1 MLIDAPLIDERT
13 PPMPGFSTDSIHAGY
28 EPDSLY
34 GSINTP
40 IYASTTF
47 AQDDLAVTRNGFEYT
62 RVGNPTIDAL
72 EKTVAALE
80 KADYG
85 VAFGS
90 GMAAVDALLR
100 ILLKPGDHI
109 VIGNDAYGGTY
120 RLIQQIFTQWG
131 VENTPVDITNVDE
144 VAAAIQ
150 PNTKVVWVES
160 PTNPLLSIADIEGLS
175 AVKGDATLVV
185 DNTFASPYLQQPLD
199 LGADV
204 VLHSTTKYIGGHS
217 DVVGGVVVGRN
228 AVEGHEGVSAITA
241 GSFDALNNLEE
252 QLRFFFGWIGAI
264 PSPFDTYLTAR
275 GAKTLAVRMDK
286 HCDNAEA
293 VADYLSKQDK
303 VARVYYPGLEDHPGH
318 DIAVKQMRRFGGMVS
333 VAFQT
338 AEQAMTFCRSTKLF
352 CLAESLGG
360 VESLVEHPATMTHV
374 SVSGS
379 ALEVPPELV
388 RISVGIE
395 DTEDLIADLEQAIA
409 QI

>member
-1 MLIDAPLIDERT
+1 
-13 PPMPGFSTDSIHAGY
+13 MPGFSTDSIHAGY

-338 AEQAMTFCRSTKLF
+338 AEQAMAFCRSTKLF

-374 SVSGS
+374 SVAGS

>member
-1 MLIDAPLIDERT
+1 MSA
-13 PPMPGFSTDSIHAGY
+13 GFNTDSIHAGY

-34 GSINTP
+34 GPINTP

-47 AQDDLAVTRNGFEYT
+47 AQDDLAVTRNGYEYT
-62 RVGNPTIDAL
+62 RVGNPTITAL

-80 KADYG
+80 KADFG
-85 VAFGS
+85 VAFSS
-90 GMAAVDALLR
+90 GMAAVDSVLR

-131 VENTPVDITNVDE
+131 IENTPVDITNVDE

-150 PNTKVVWVES
+150 DNTKVVWVES
-160 PTNPLLSIADIEGLS
+160 PTNPLLSIADIQ
-175 AVKGDATLVV
+175 AIADIKGDATLVV
-185 DNTFASPYLQQPLD
+185 DNTFASPYLQQPLE

-228 AVEGHEGVSAITA
+228 AEEGHEGVSAITA

-252 QLRFFFGWIGAI
+252 QLRFFFGWVGAI
-264 PSPFDTYLTAR
+264 PSPFDTYLTGR
-275 GAKTLAVRMDK
+275 GLKTLGVRMDK

-293 VADYLSKQDK
+293 VANYLNDSDK

-318 DIAVKQMRRFGGMVS
+318 DIAVRQMRRFGGMVS
-333 VAFQT
+333 VAFNT

-360 VESLVEHPATMTHV
+360 VESLLEHPATMTHV
-374 SVSGS
+374 SVAGS

-395 DTEDLIADLEQAIA
+395 DTEDLIADLEQALA
-409 QI
+409 QL

>member
-1 MLIDAPLIDERT
+1 MT
-13 PPMPGFSTDSIHAGY
+13 SGFSTDSIHAGY

-34 GSINTP
+34 GPINAP

-47 AQDDLAVTRNGFEYT
+47 AQDGLAKLRGGYEYT
-62 RVGNPTIDAL
+62 RVGNPTVTAL

-80 KADYG
+80 GADYG
-85 VAFGS
+85 VAFAS
-90 GMAAVDALLR
+90 GMAAIDSLLR

-120 RLIQQIFTQWG
+120 RLIQQVFTLWG
-131 VENTPVDITNVDE
+131 VENSVVDITDTDA

-150 PNTKVVWVES
+150 PNTKVIWVET
-160 PTNPLLSIADIEGLS
+160 PTNPLLNIADITAIS
-175 AVKGDATLVV
+175 KAKGAATFVV
-185 DNTFASPYLQQPLD
+185 DNTFASPYLQKPFE

-217 DVVGGVVVGRN
+217 DVVGGIVCGK
-228 AVEGHEGVSAITA
+228 
-241 GSFDALNNLEE
+241 DAKLEE
-252 QLRFFFGWIGAI
+252 DLRFFFGWVGAI

-275 GAKTLAVRMDK
+275 GLKTLAVRMDR

-293 VADYLSKQDK
+293 VADFLQRQDCVAK
-303 VARVYYPGLEDHPGH
+303 VHYPGLASHPNH
-318 DIAVKQMRRFGGMVS
+318 EVAKRQMTRFGGMVS
-333 VAFQT
+333 VEFQT
-338 AEQAMTFCRSTKLF
+338 EEQAKAFCLSTKLF

-360 VESLVEHPATMTHV
+360 VESLVEHPATMTHLAV
-374 SVSGS
+374 NGS

-395 DTEDLIADLEQAIA
+395 DVDDLIADLEQAVA
-409 QI
+409 AL

>member
-1 MLIDAPLIDERT
+1 MSA
-13 PPMPGFSTDSIHAGY
+13 GFNTDSIHAGY

-34 GSINTP
+34 GPINTP

-47 AQDDLAVTRNGFEYT
+47 AQDDLAVTRNGYEYT
-62 RVGNPTIDAL
+62 RVGNPTITAL

-85 VAFGS
+85 VAFSS
-90 GMAAVDALLR
+90 GMAAVDSLLR

-120 RLIQQIFTQWG
+120 RLIQQIFSQWG
-131 VENTPVDITNVDE
+131 IENTPVDITNTDE

-150 PNTKVVWVES
+150 DNTKVVWVET
-160 PTNPLLSIADIEGLS
+160 PTNPLLSIADIQAL
-175 AVKGDATLVV
+175 AAIKGDATLVV
-185 DNTFASPYLQQPLD
+185 DNTFASPYLQQPLE

-204 VLHSTTKYIGGHS
+204 VLHSATKYIGGHS

-228 AVEGHEGVSAITA
+228 ATEGHEGVSAITA

-252 QLRFFFGWIGAI
+252 QLRFFFGWVGAI
-264 PSPFDTYLTAR
+264 PSPFDTYLTGR
-275 GAKTLAVRMDK
+275 GLKTLGVRMDK

-293 VADYLSKQDK
+293 VANHLNASDK
-303 VARVYYPGLEDHPGH
+303 VDRVYYPGLADHPGH
-318 DIAVKQMRRFGGMVS
+318 DIAARQMRRFGGMVS
-333 VAFQT
+333 VAFHT
-338 AEQAMTFCRSTKLF
+338 AEQAITFCRSTKLF

-360 VESLVEHPATMTHV
+360 VESLLEHPATMTHV
-374 SVSGS
+374 SVAGS
-379 ALEVPPELV
+379 ALEVPPTLV

-395 DTEDLIADLEQAIA
+395 DEADLIADLEQALA
-409 QI
+409 KL

>member
-1 MLIDAPLIDERT
+1 
-13 PPMPGFSTDSIHAGY
+13 MPGFSTDSIHAGY

-374 SVSGS
+374 SVAGS